1 MIKKTTLLAVLGIAL
16 LSLPLQAQDI
26 NKKQS
31 APKVSS
37 MSRPRTAHQT
47 TLKPSAP
54 QHSTP
59 GTNSKATK
67 VPSSGKAFRFAL
79 QPSQPRKTADCSA
92 RFTQPAKS
100 YRSSLLLTA
109 GEQVDEHG
117 IIVQPGEGVRKVYTR
132 SGRCIRDVNHEVMS
146 DIDQSGT
153 IQIVECEDGT
163 VYIRNIVSGMPKGTW
178 VKGTREG
185 NTLSVPIGQ
194 TVYYSPVSDETCS
207 IYWGINDMGYS
218 RYDGYSDHFTFTVD
232 DEAGTYTLEGTSS
245 YVFMGVFWDADG
257 SFSFAGDWESVWTY
271 DHDYT
276 PLPVSTA
283 TPPAGLS
290 TTTWNSKGHTRYTG
304 EEYRNET
311 IDFFKGTVTIGF
323 DGQDVYVKG
332 LIAAYPDSWMKGT
345 IDGETVTFSGLQTL
359 STSGDAPVYGV
370 GSDGSDLCD
379 FVMHYDA
386 AQQLL
391 TSENILLANSAL
403 EDIADEVWIDDIT
416 LQPSDFFPPIET
428 LPYTNGF
435 DTRDDWEW
443 FTVVNANE
451 DDHTWRYYEQ
461 QGRYY
466 YDNDNAA
473 DDWLLSPLIKLEA
486 GKRYRFSIDTHCY
499 YDNEQMEVFLG
510 KAVDTEAM
518 TQEVIPST
526 MVDWEE
532 YQAVQ
537 NDDVRVSQD
546 GYYCFGIHCITEAY
560 HNVLLVDNFLVEE
573 IVETA
578 PAAVTDLT
586 LTADENSPIAYVRFT
601 APTNNIM
608 GDALTSNMTHID
620 LLRDGSVIT
629 SFEDVAPGTVVTYT
643 DNAEDLVAGPH
654 TYQVI
659 AYNAD
664 GQGEKSEVV
673 SINLLQVMEVPYVA
687 DFSDEN
693 TFNQFTCIDANDDY
707 FTWNWNSD
715 YGYAF
720 YSYHSENQ
728 ADDYLISSPILLE
741 GGKNYTI
748 TVDAGSMGYPE
759 RFEVLVGKS
768 PTVEGLTDKV
778 IEDAVVTDE
787 DHKTFDELYTAPEDG
802 RYYVAIHCI
811 SDPDLYEL
819 WIHEL
824 RVEVGPENTAPAA
837 PELSVVADAGGLLR
851 ATIEVTAPGTTLG
864 GDALSEALDKIEIYR
879 DGELVG
885 EVSQVAP
892 GSTVTYVDEAIPAIG
907 TYNYSAVC
915 YNITGMGKKSVA
927 VSVYIGVDM
936 PMDVD
941 YSTINAVDQGS
952 SVLLTWDKVGTIG
965 KNGQYVNPALVDYMV
980 YNTIEEWYGY
990 TLDSEPL
997 AVLRDADC
1005 YEIEYNTDEGEQMYK
1020 YWAVKTAN
1028 EAGENEEGSLGHL
1041 LVGKAYDLPVVE
1053 GFAEGYIHY
1062 LWTTDAL
1069 VLKSQTSTDTD
1080 GMSVVLVSSEAGTQD
1095 MLSGKLNLND
1105 ALNPTLLFDA
1115 AGFGVG
1121 TVSVMGSTDGNA
1133 PTTLLGTYSI
1143 DNGFSTVKV
1152 PLKVLQGGRYAQI
1165 SLVFDIETPTEID
1178 DWTGEILSEGDG
1190 LMIDNIRIVDL
1201 YEHNLAVSVEAPS
1214 ALQAGKQGIATA
1226 TVTNW
1231 GEQAASGYTVT
1242 ISSDGEALLSET
1254 VTTVLAPFQS
1264 ARYTVD
1270 LSASIFESGME
1281 KTLKAEVTYA
1291 DEQVP
1296 EDNAAETHYLI
1307 KEPTVKSPEQLTAT
1321 DKDGAG
1327 VDLSWEAPTVEMI
1340 DYVEEFDD
1348 TEAFP
1353 TFSDGGINETEH
1365 HGVIGEWTLYD
1376 GNGLGVYSW
1385 QDPRVVYDNKY
1396 EATAW
1401 IPFDLAKA
1409 GFTDEVGHSGTQ
1421 VMLSMCPSEAD
1432 ASGQLPAADHWLIS
1446 PELPGSAQEISF
1458 YLRAITNQYGSESV
1472 EVWAS
1477 STDNQP
1483 ESFELIEQYLTDATE
1498 WTQLFAQM
1506 PEGTKYFAIRHTST
1520 DIFGV
1525 MIDDVSFRYNGGTVK
1540 NYNIY
1545 YEGTLLAT
1553 VEGGVTTYHV
1563 SPDLIEVG
1571 ERTFSVSAVYANGQE
1586 SKPVS
1591 ATILVTTDIHELT
1604 VGQQPID
1611 IYTIDG
1617 KLVRSSA
1624 TSLDGL
1630 RGIYVVNGKKVMING
1645 R

>member
-47 TLKPSAP
+47 TLKPSSP

-67 VPSSGKAFRFAL
+67 VPSSGKTFRFAL
-79 QPSQPRKTADCSA
+79 QPSQPRKTADRSA

-109 GEQVDEHG
+109 GEQEDEHG

-153 IQIVECEDGT
+153 IQIVESEDGT

-185 NTLSVPIGQ
+185 NTLTVPIGQ
-194 TVYYSPVSDETCS
+194 RVYYSPLSDETCS

-218 RYDGYSDHFTFTVD
+218 RYDGYADHFTFTVD
-232 DEAGTYTLEGTSS
+232 DAAGTYTLEGTSS

-271 DHDYT
+271 DHNYT

-290 TTTWNSKGHTRYTG
+290 TTTWNAKGHTRYTG
-304 EEYRNET
+304 EEYRTEL

-359 STSGDAPVYGV
+359 SDSPTYGV
-370 GSDGSDLCD
+370 GCDGSDLCD
-379 FVMHYDA
+379 FIMHYDA
-386 AQQLL
+386 EQQLL
-391 TSENILLANSAL
+391 TSENVLLANSAL
-403 EDIADEVWIDDIT
+403 EDIADEVWIDDIA
-416 LQPSDFFPPIET
+416 LQADDFFPPIET

-443 FTVVNANE
+443 FTVVNAND

-486 GKRYRFSIDTHCY
+486 GKRYRFSIDAHCY
-499 YDNEQMEVFLG
+499 YDNEQMEVLLG
-510 KAVDTEAM
+510 KAVNVDAM
-518 TQEVIPST
+518 THEVIPST
-526 MVDWEE
+526 VVDWEE

-546 GYYCFGIHCITEAY
+546 GFYCFGIHCITEAY

-586 LTADENSPIAYVRFT
+586 LTADGSSPIAYVSFT
-601 APTNNIM
+601 APTHNIK
-608 GDALTSNMTHID
+608 GEALTSNMTHID
-620 LLRDGSVIT
+620 LLRDDAVIT
-629 SFEDVAPGTVVTYT
+629 SFEDVAPGAAITYT
-643 DNAEDLVAGPH
+643 DDAEELVAGPH

-664 GQGEKSEVV
+664 GQGEKSEKV

-687 DFSDEN
+687 DFSEEN

-707 FTWNWNSD
+707 FTWNWNGD

-720 YSYHSENQ
+720 YSYNSEHQ

-741 GGKNYTI
+741 GGKNYNI

-768 PTVEGLTDKV
+768 ATVEGLTDKV
-778 IEDAVVTDE
+778 IEDAVVTNE
-787 DHKTFDELYTAPEDG
+787 DHKTFEGLYTAQEDG

-824 RVEVGPENTAPAA
+824 RVEEGPEDTAPAA
-837 PELSVVADAGGLLR
+837 PELSVTADASGLLR
-851 ATIEVTAPGTTLG
+851 ATIEVTAPSTTLG
-864 GDALSEALDKIEIYR
+864 GEALSEPLDKIEIYR

-892 GSTVTYVDEAIPAIG
+892 GSTVTYLDESIPAIG

-915 YNITGMGKKSVA
+915 YNASGMGKKSTA
-927 VSVYIGVDM
+927 VSAYIGVDL

-941 YSTINAVDQGS
+941 YTSIKAVDQGS
-952 SVLLTWDKVGTIG
+952 SVLLTWDKVGTVG

-990 TLDSEPL
+990 TLEPEPL

-1005 YEIEYNTDEGEQMYK
+1005 YEIEYNTDEGEQFYK

-1053 GFAEGYIHY
+1053 GFADGYIHY

-1069 VLKSQTSTDTD
+1069 VLKSQTGTDTD
-1080 GMSVVLVSSEAGTQD
+1080 GMSVVLVSSTTGTQD
-1095 MLSGKLNLND
+1095 MLSGNLNLND

-1133 PTTLLGTYSI
+1133 PNTLLGSYSLS
-1143 DNGFSTVKV
+1143 NEFSTVKV
-1152 PLKVLQGGRYAQI
+1152 PLKELQGGRYAQI
-1165 SLVFDIETPTEID
+1165 SLVFDIATATEID
-1178 DWTGEILSEGDG
+1178 EWTGEILSEGDG
-1190 LMIDNIRIVDL
+1190 LMIDNIRILDL
-1201 YEHNLAVSVEAPS
+1201 YEHNLAVSIEAPS
-1214 ALQAGKQGIATA
+1214 TLQAGKQGIATA

-1242 ISSDGEALLSET
+1242 ISSDDEELLSET
-1254 VTTVLAPFQS
+1254 ATTTLAPFQS
-1264 ARYTVD
+1264 EQYAVA
-1270 LSASIFESGME
+1270 LPASIFESGQE
-1281 KTLKAEVTYA
+1281 KALKVEVSYTY
-1291 DEQVP
+1291 EQVP
-1296 EDNAAETHYLI
+1296 EDNTAETQYFI
-1307 KEPTVKSPEQLTAT
+1307 KEPSVKSPEQLTAT
-1321 DKDGAG
+1321 DKEGAG
-1327 VDLSWEAPTVEMI
+1327 VDLSWQAPTAETI

-1348 TEAFP
+1348 SEAFP
-1353 TFSDGGINETEH
+1353 TFSDGGISETEH

-1385 QDPRVVYDNKY
+1385 QDPRVVYENKY
-1396 EATAW
+1396 EPTAW
-1401 IPFDLAKA
+1401 IPFDLVKA
-1409 GFTDEVGHSGTQ
+1409 GFTDELGHSGSQ

-1432 ASGQLPAADHWLIS
+1432 ASGQLPATDHWLIS

-1458 YLRAITNQYGSESV
+1458 YLRAITNQYGSENI

-1477 STDNQP
+1477 STNNQP
-1483 ESFELIEQYLTDATE
+1483 ENFELLEQYSTDAIE
-1498 WTQLFAQM
+1498 WTQFFVQL

-1525 MIDDVSFRYNGGTVK
+1525 MLDDVSFRYNGGTLK
-1540 NYNIY
+1540 SYNIY
-1545 YEGTLLAT
+1545 YEGNLLAT
-1553 VEGGVTTYHV
+1553 VEGDVTTYAV
-1563 SPDLIEVG
+1563 SPDLIEAG
-1571 ERTFSVSAVYANGQE
+1571 ERTFSLSAVYANGME
-1586 SKPVS
+1586 SKPVN
-1591 ATILVTTDIHELT
+1591 ATILVTSDIQELT
-1604 VGQQPID
+1604 VNHGPVD

-1617 KLVRSSA
+1617 KLVRSGA
-1624 TSLDGL
+1624 TNLTGL